1 MAKVLIVDADP
12 AQARVLTRALR
23 QRGLEVV
30 STRAAEAAL
39 RAAARCAPDL
49 VVIEQFLAG
58 ECGLALIRPLRAIN
72 PATRIL
78 VLTASPSIAAAVA
91 AIKAGACNYLAK
103 PAYVDELLAA
113 ADLRLDS
120 AQATQPPLPRVAA
133 APRIHSLQE
142 LERQHLRRTL
152 ADHHGNVAATARAL
166 HMHRKTL
173 QRKLAQQQLTAA
185 ARPRRPAPRLTPVL
199 P

>member
-23 QRGLEVV
+23 QRGFEVV

-49 VVIEQFLAG
+49 VIVEQFLAG

-113 ADLRLDS
+113 AGLRIDGPGA
-120 AQATQPPLPRVAA
+120 AQAPPPHAA

-142 LERQHLRRTL
+142 LERQHLRRAL

-185 ARPRRPAPRLTPVL
+185 ARPRRPVPQLTPVL